1 MTSRADRTEA
11 LIKQRIEQNQS
22 ERNDIPKLAGLR
34 FVPLQLPGVS
44 ASLGRD
50 YQRQQWQL
58 AELLEYYDRQ
68 FVQKAYLVLL
78 KRDVDVEGL
87 TGRLPLLRSGTMS
100 RLELLFRLRFG
111 PEGKVHKT
119 SVRGLLPAF
128 LLERVCRIPI
138 VGLLPRY
145 LRALFYLPRL
155 QEDIEQLRGQIAMQ
169 KNDSD
174 DKDRSIVDFQNEKF
188 EKLIR
193 HLHR

>member
-1 MTSRADRTEA
+1 MTARADRTEA
-11 LIKQRIEQNQS
+11 LIKQRIEQNHY
-22 ERNDIPKLAGLR
+22 ERTDTPKLSGAR
-34 FVPLQLPGVS
+34 FVPLQLPGSS
-44 ASLGRD
+44 ASPGRD
-50 YQRQQWQL
+50 YQRQQWKL
-58 AELLEYYDRQ
+58 AELLEHYDRQ

-87 TGRLPLLRSGTMS
+87 TGRLPLLRSGEMS

-111 PEGKVHKT
+111 PEGKVYKT
-119 SVRGLLPAF
+119 SVRGLVPAF
-128 LLERVCRIPI
+128 LLERICRVPV

-145 LRALFYLPRL
+145 LRALFYLPRIRD
-155 QEDIEQLRGQIAMQ
+155 DIEQLRGDIAMQ
-169 KNDSD
+169 KNESD